1 MNILKQLSEEI
12 FDFSKSSITS
22 ARAQELKTTMSTEF
36 SAIFELC
43 LFVIDLYI
51 TNPESIKTSLVKMTL
66 KTFGATMSWIPLGF
80 IFDTP
85 IVAKLVQNL
94 LQENF
99 FRVETIKCLT
109 EIAGLREQIKK
120 QQGNNPF
127 NKAYEEFLLMMFIQ
141 IMSKM
146 ESIIQGIVLNEE
158 YYRIPPERQGGY
170 ETFCLQFGLLL
181 TTFMQGQIDLIEE
194 MLSSIQ
200 ANPKAIAI
208 LLNKASQALI
218 YIMQLSNIPN
228 DEIFKICVE
237 FWNFISSYVYDK
249 VANESISDYTSI
261 YKYYCRYIVD
271 F

>member
-22 ARAQELKTTMSTEF
+22 AKAQELKATMSTEF

-51 TNPESIKTSLVKMTL
+51 ANPGSIKTSLVKTTL

-85 IVAKLVQNL
+85 IVVKLVQNL
-94 LQENF
+94 LQENS

-120 QQGNNPF
+120 QQGNNSF
-127 NKAYEEFLLMMFIQ
+127 NKLYEEFLLMMFIQ
-141 IMSKM
+141 IMTKM
-146 ESIIQGIVLNEE
+146 ESIIQNVVLNEE
-158 YYRIPPERQGGY
+158 YYKIPPERQGGY

-181 TTFMQGQIDLIEE
+181 TTFIQGQIDLIEG
-194 MLSSIQ
+194 MVANTQ
-200 ANPKAIAI
+200 ASPEAVGI
-208 LLNKASQALI
+208 LLNKTTQALI
-218 YIMQLSNIPN
+218 YILQLSNIPN
-228 DEIFKICVE
+228 DEIFKICAE
-237 FWNFISSYVYDK
+237 FWNFISGYVYDK
-249 VANESISDYTSI
+249 VANESINDFTSSF
-261 YKYYCRYIVD
+261 KY
-271 F
+271 